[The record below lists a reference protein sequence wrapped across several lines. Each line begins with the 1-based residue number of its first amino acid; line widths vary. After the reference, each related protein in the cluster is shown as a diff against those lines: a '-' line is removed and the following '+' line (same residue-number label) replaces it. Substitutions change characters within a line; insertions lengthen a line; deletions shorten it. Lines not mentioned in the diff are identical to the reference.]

1 MRDKKDLV
9 NLKDRETVK
18 EKEKEIVFRGGEI
31 IDVEA
36 YEKYP
41 ARVKTKRTYLGFLL
55 GNEEYVVEMERIKEI
70 IRLREITEIPGSLP
84 HLLGIIS
91 LRGIIVPVIDA
102 RRKLGLDARE
112 PDEHSRIL
120 ILYNDDEYTG
130 LLVDKIT
137 EIMEISEEMNEPPPD
152 SLTLDEAELIRGV
165 NRYGERLIIILNSEK
180 IVNV

>member
-9 NLKDRETVK
+9 NLKDRERIR

-31 IDVEA
+31 IDAEA

-41 ARVKTKRTYLGFLL
+41 TKVKTNRTYLGFLL
-55 GNEEYVVEMERIKEI
+55 GKEEYVVAMERVKEI
-70 IRLREITEIPGSLP
+70 IRLREITEIPGAPP

-102 RRKLGLDARE
+102 RKKLGLNASE

-165 NRYGERLIIILNSEK
+165 NRYKERLIIILNSER
-180 IVNV
+180 IINL

>member
-9 NLKDRETVK
+9 NLKDREKGV
-18 EKEKEIVFRGGEI
+18 VFRGGEI
-31 IDVEA
+31 IDAEA

-41 ARVKTKRTYLGFLL
+41 AKLKTNRTYLGFLL
-55 GNEEYVVEMERIKEI
+55 GKEEYVVEMERVKEI
-70 IRLREITEIPGSLP
+70 IRLREITEIPGSPP

-102 RRKLGLDARE
+102 RKKLGLNTSE

-120 ILYNDDEYTG
+120 VLYNDEYTG

-137 EIMEISEEMNEPPPD
+137 EIMEISEEMTEPPPD
-152 SLTLDEAELIRGV
+152 SLTPDEAELIRGV
-165 NRYGERLIIILNSEK
+165 NRYRDRLIIILNTEK
-180 IVNV
+180 IINL